1 MEIQVYDHYFLL
13 TPCVF
18 FLILQIQDLFFP
30 FKDINLNMKKKQNS
44 KKAGK
49 PAEIEKEKE
58 EAIDDA
64 EDEEQE
70 GDVEE
75 EEEEKEDTVDAS
87 ADDAM
92 EEEDDDED
100 EEADD
105 EEDDEEDDEDEDDYF
120 SNAEAASYWSSWS
133 EENVHVIGLVD
144 NDVVK
149 RTRALKRLKAFLK
162 TRSADEDN
170 PFEEKDLLKIWKG
183 LHYSMW
189 HSDKLLVRKDV
200 FNLFVFRLFGLM
212 ESVLTSVVHMGAC
225 GIIAYHSIT
234 AL

>member
-1 MEIQVYDHYFLL
+1 
-13 TPCVF
+13 
-18 FLILQIQDLFFP
+18 
-30 FKDINLNMKKKQNS
+30 MKKKQNS